1 MWGFELWVLSFRFW
15 VVGLGCGVC
24 VRPCFRITI
33 SCLFPKKLVFLPN
46 TSILILNMTL
56 LANID
61 LLTAY
66 TTSFTKAFI
75 GYVPNLIAAFLLLIV
90 GIWAIRFITKIVR
103 KIMIRREVEITLI
116 EFLGNIITWAL
127 RIVLFIAVISKLG
140 IESSS
145 FVAILGAAGLAVGLS
160 LQGSLSNFAGGML
173 IIFFKPFKIG
183 DFIEAQGVSGTVK
196 HIQIF
201 VTQLVTANNQVIFIP
216 NGALSNGTII
226 NYNENDIRRTD
237 LNITISYETNIKTAK
252 DMIIAI
258 IDKNPK
264 VLQEPKPAVVINEI
278 TDSGIKIAIR
288 VWAKNED
295 FWEVRSGILEQSISA
310 FNAAEISFQ
319 PYVKEFSKK

>member
-1 MWGFELWVLSFRFW
+1 M
-15 VVGLGCGVC
+15 
-24 VRPCFRITI
+24 
-33 SCLFPKKLVFLPN
+33 K
-46 TSILILNMTL
+46 L

-61 LLTAY
+61 LVTEY

-75 GYVPNLIAAFLLLIV
+75 DYTPNLIAAFLLLII
-90 GIWAIRFITKIVR
+90 GIWAIRIITKLAR
-103 KIMIRREVEITLI
+103 KIMIRREVEITLV
-116 EFLGNIITWAL
+116 EFLTNILTWAL

-201 VTQLVTANNQVIFIP
+201 VTQLVTPNNQAIFIP
-216 NGALSNGTII
+216 NGALSNGTIM
-226 NYNENDIRRTD
+226 NYNENDTRRTD
-237 LNITISYETNIKTAK
+237 LNFTISYETNIKTAK
-252 DMIIAI
+252 DMITAI
-258 IDKNPK
+258 IDKNSK
-264 VLQEPKPAVVINEI
+264 VLPEPQPAVVINEI

-295 FWEVRSGILEQSISA
+295 FWEVRSAILEQSIMA
-310 FNAAEISFQ
+310 FNESEISFQ